1 MNIYVFI
8 ASSLN
13 LLSILVSYWIVPT
26 FVPIDKQVS
35 VRYWLPVASSSV
47 FLLLSIVSASSVE
60 ISLLLISLLAI
71 FVLSGVFW
79 WIPTYVKKSDQD
91 TAQHWLI
98 ISSSIVLTIA
108 NIFFYESLG
117 ASPTTLVTT
126 FGQFGARR

>member
-1 MNIYVFI
+1 MNLYVFI
-8 ASSLN
+8 ASTLN
-13 LLSILVSYWIVPT
+13 LLAILVSYWIVPT

-35 VRYWLPVASSSV
+35 VRYWLPVATSSI
-47 FLLLSIVSASSVE
+47 FLLLSITYASSIESSFILV
-60 ISLLLISLLAI
+60 SLLAV
-71 FVLSGVFW
+71 FVLSGIFW

-98 ISSSIVLTIA
+98 ISSSIVLTIS

-126 FGQFGARR
+126 FGQFGGRR

>member
-1 MNIYVFI
+1 MNLYVFI
-8 ASSLN
+8 ASTLN
-13 LLSILVSYWIVPT
+13 LLTILVSYWIIPT

-35 VRYWLPVASSSV
+35 VRYWLPVATSSIFLILSITSSS
-47 FLLLSIVSASSVE
+47 SISTSF
-60 ISLLLISLLAI
+60 LLISLLAV

-79 WIPTYVKKSDQD
+79 WIPTYVNKSDQD

-117 ASPTTLVTT
+117 ASPTTLVST